1 MRYKKA
7 AETVDTMTAA
17 SQAEKLA
24 ALRSDAV

>member
-7 AETVDTMTAA
+7 VETVDTTTA
-17 SQAEKLA
+17 SQAETLA